1 MASDNEK
8 CYGKN
13 KSFLK
18 VQRIIEEQA
27 ISDMP
32 VKEFL
37 SKKVI
42 FKETHM
48 MRNTESQVVCLN
60 NVLEIKKLHLKILK
74 Q

>member
-1 MASDNEK
+1 
-8 CYGKN
+8 
-13 KSFLK
+13 
-18 VQRIIEEQA
+18 
-27 ISDMP
+27 MP

-60 NVLEIKKLHLKILK
+60 VLEIKKLHLKILK